1 MKRRRL
7 RAGEIPEDIMEEI
20 LQGIGRMANGETV
33 LVAQDCILV
42 QVEFAEKRRVD
53 HWDDALPQA
62 AFSAAAWQRLA
73 ARGARTQR
81 LLWASTG
88 VKNPEYDGLIINVPE
103 LFPAA
108 SLKLIP
114 EYPFFEPCMVIAP

>member
-7 RAGEIPEDIMEEI
+7 RTGEIPEDIMEEI

-33 LVAQDCILV
+33 LVAQDGILV
-42 QVEFAEKRRVD
+42 QVEFAEKRRVE

-73 ARGARTQR
+73 GRIAHEFAKLQFGRLTVVMKQGHVAQLERTEKQR
-81 LLWASTG
+81 FTG
-88 VKNPEYDGLIINVPE
+88 LDGEGI
-103 LFPAA
+103 
-108 SLKLIP
+108 
-114 EYPFFEPCMVIAP
+114 

>member
-7 RAGEIPEDIMEEI
+7 RTGEIPKDIMEEI

-53 HWDDALPQA
+53 HWDDVLPQA
-62 AFSAAAWQRLA
+62 AFSAAAWQRFA
-73 ARGARTQR
+73 ARIRCEFSRLDYGRLTVVMKQGHVAQLERTEKQR
-81 LLWASTG
+81 FTG
-88 VKNPEYDGLIINVPE
+88 LDGEGI
-103 LFPAA
+103 
-108 SLKLIP
+108 
-114 EYPFFEPCMVIAP
+114 